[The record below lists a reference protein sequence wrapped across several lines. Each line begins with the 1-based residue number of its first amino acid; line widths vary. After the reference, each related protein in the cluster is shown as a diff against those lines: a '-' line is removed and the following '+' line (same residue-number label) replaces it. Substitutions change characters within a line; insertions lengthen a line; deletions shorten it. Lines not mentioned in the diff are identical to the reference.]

1 MPRFLKGW
9 LKDVVEISMRRP
21 PVNISR
27 QRPLFSLYDRIK
39 YFNKNNLKSII
50 AEYKPKSP
58 SGLNVERDPIEY
70 AKFMERFAV
79 GLSILTEEKYF
90 GGSYDILRKVAS
102 SVSIPILMKDFIVK
116 ESQIDDAFS
125 LGADTVLLIV
135 KILTERELEGL
146 LDYAR
151 SYNMEPVVEV
161 TDERELEI
169 ALRIGAKMIGVNARN
184 LDTLTIDKEKQKK
197 LLLMIPENIV
207 KIAESGISEKNE
219 IIELSDKFKVDAFL
233 IGTSLMKDP
242 EKIKEF
248 I

>member
-1 MPRFLKGW
+1 
-9 LKDVVEISMRRP
+9 
-21 PVNISR
+21 
-27 QRPLFSLYDRIK
+27 
-39 YFNKNNLKSII
+39 
-50 AEYKPKSP
+50 
-58 SGLNVERDPIEY
+58 
-70 AKFMERFAV
+70 
-79 GLSILTEEKYF
+79 
-90 GGSYDILRKVAS
+90 
-102 SVSIPILMKDFIVK
+102 
-116 ESQIDDAFS
+116 
-125 LGADTVLLIV
+125 

-151 SYNMEPVVEV
+151 SYNMEPIVEV

-184 LDTLTIDKEKQKK
+184 LDTLAIDKEKQKK

-219 IIELSDKFKVDAFL
+219 IIELSDKFKVNAFL

>member
-1 MPRFLKGW
+1 
-9 LKDVVEISMRRP
+9 
-21 PVNISR
+21 
-27 QRPLFSLYDRIK
+27 
-39 YFNKNNLKSII
+39 
-50 AEYKPKSP
+50 
-58 SGLNVERDPIEY
+58 
-70 AKFMERFAV
+70 MERFAV

-151 SYNMEPVVEV
+151 SYNMEPIVEV

-184 LDTLTIDKEKQKK
+184 LDTLAIDKEKQKK

-219 IIELSDKFKVDAFL
+219 IIELSDKFKVNAFL

>member
-9 LKDVVEISMRRP
+9 LKDVVEISMRRS

-135 KILTERELEGL
+135 KILTERELEG
-146 LDYAR
+146 
-151 SYNMEPVVEV
+151 
-161 TDERELEI
+161 
-169 ALRIGAKMIGVNARN
+169 
-184 LDTLTIDKEKQKK
+184 
-197 LLLMIPENIV
+197 
-207 KIAESGISEKNE
+207 
-219 IIELSDKFKVDAFL
+219 
-233 IGTSLMKDP
+233 
-242 EKIKEF
+242 
-248 I
+248 